1 MNKERDMKIAAI
13 HPAVY
18 NASLEQAY
26 RERTAPGTEL
36 DLKCA
41 SLGVFNTAGD
51 VDLKAPEA
59 AMLARQAEK
68 DGYDAVITCGM

>member
-1 MNKERDMKIAAI
+1 MRIAAI
-13 HPAVY
+13 HPAIY
-18 NASLEQAY
+18 NEKIEEAY
-26 RERTAPGTEL
+26 RARISAGTEL

-41 SLGVFNTAGD
+41 TLGVFNTAGD